1 LTEFK
6 KSLGL
11 VEEYLHQHNTPIVDD
26 SSATK
31 KQKKDFDRS
40 IVIDTLLDPNA
51 AKDHSV
57 LDADQL
63 AAEVIMLLS
72 AGNDTTSDAMIVGI
86 YQTLRNPKVYQ
97 TLTDELNNFF
107 PNVKE
112 EITYDKAKRLPY
124 LVCKVVL

>member
-1 LTEFK
+1 
-6 KSLGL
+6 
-11 VEEYLHQHNTPIVDD
+11 VDD

-31 KQKKDFDRS
+31 KQKKEFDRS

-72 AGNDTTSDAMIVGI
+72 AGNDTASDAMIVGI
-86 YQTLRNPKVYQ
+86 YQTLRSPTVYW
-97 TLTDELNNFF
+97 TLTDELNHFF
-107 PNVKE
+107 PNVRE
-112 EITYDKAKRLPY
+112 EITYDKAKRLPC
-124 LVCKVVL
+124 LVRRIVL